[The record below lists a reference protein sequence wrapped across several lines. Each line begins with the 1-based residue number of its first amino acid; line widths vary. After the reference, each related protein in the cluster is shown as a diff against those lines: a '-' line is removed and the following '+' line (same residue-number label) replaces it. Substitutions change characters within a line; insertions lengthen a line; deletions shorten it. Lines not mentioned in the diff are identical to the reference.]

1 MKLSQAKLIEWLRA
15 RGGVGVL
22 VRTRL
27 GGNMFLARGES
38 APFQPRTISALI
50 KDGHAVREGNR
61 VRLLSLQ

>member
-22 VRTRL
+22 VRTRV